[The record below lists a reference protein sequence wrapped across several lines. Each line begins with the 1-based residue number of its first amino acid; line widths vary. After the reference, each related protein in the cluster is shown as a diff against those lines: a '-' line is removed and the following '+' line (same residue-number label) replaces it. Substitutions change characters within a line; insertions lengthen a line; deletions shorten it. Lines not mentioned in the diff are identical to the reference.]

1 MITCSCGKVLDKVP
15 TWLESV
21 QIEFICN
28 NCPNRQIKSITEV
41 KLAPVVTEESA
52 EEMPADVAAEADAD
66 DDKE

>member
-15 TWLESV
+15 SWLESV

-41 KLAPVVTEESA
+41 KLAPVITETA
-52 EEMPADVAAEADAD
+52 ELAPVEPAISEDEADD
-66 DDKE
+66 EK

>member
-15 TWLESV
+15 SWLESV

-41 KLAPVVTEESA
+41 KLAPVITETA
-52 EEMPADVAAEADAD
+52 ELAPAEPEISEDEADE
-66 DDKE
+66 DK